1 MSMIDRRKLLAAAAL
16 APLAGYAATA
26 VQAVAQPPI
35 PEYKP
40 VWPVVSP
47 REAIR
52 RRTFPEMVL
61 RTHTGKTVRLYEDL
75 IKDKF
80 VTINFM
86 YINCADGTCPVTTY
100 NLLMM
105 QALLKHRVGKDLF
118 MYSITLDPQRDTT
131 QMLANYAEVHGTK
144 PGWTFLR
151 AEPQDTEIL
160 RRRLGFV
167 DTDPEVDAKKS
178 THTAMFRYGNEPRTT
193 WGMTSGVIAPEV
205 MARNV
210 LSADWPQGSAPATVP
225 AMTPGHK
232 AGHKRGVA

>member
-1 MSMIDRRKLLAAAAL
+1 MSMIDRRKLLTAAAL
-16 APLAGYAATA
+16 APLAAYAA
-26 VQAVAQPPI
+26 PPPA

-52 RRTFPEMVL
+52 RRSFPDMVL
-61 RTHTGKTVRLYEDL
+61 RTHTGKSVRLYEDL

-86 YINCADGTCPVTTY
+86 YINCGDGTCPVTTY
-100 NLLMM
+100 NLVMM
-105 QALLKHRVGKDLF
+105 QQMLKDRVGKDLF
-118 MYSITLDPQRDTT
+118 MYSITLDPERDSV
-131 QMLANYAEVHGTK
+131 QMLGNYADVHGVK

-151 AEPQDTEIL
+151 AEPRDTEML

-167 DTDPEVDAKKS
+167 DTDPAVDAKKS
-178 THTAMFRYGNEPRTT
+178 THTAMFRYGNEPHTI

-205 MARNV
+205 MTRNV
-210 LSADWPQGSAPATVP
+210 LSADWPTSSSPARVMAKP
-225 AMTPGHK
+225 AARKGP
-232 AGHKRGVA
+232 A